1 MIIPLFFLFCSYP
14 YFLTKYY
21 NNTTKLK
28 MTTFLDDFFKPK
40 ITDVDWD
47 SGEVPW
53 DIDLANSTTKPKT
66 NPTPKPKQKYSQ
78 YFPYILQ
85 DY

>member
-1 MIIPLFFLFCSYP
+1 MSNLI
-14 YFLTKYY
+14 
-21 NNTTKLK
+21 
-28 MTTFLDDFFKPK
+28 DDFFKPK

-53 DIDLANSTTKPKT
+53 DIDMTNSTTKPKT
-66 NPTPKPKQKYSQ
+66 NPIQNPNHKYSQ